1 MMRKR
6 IGTFLERLRKNT
18 GGNILLMAGAGIT
31 VLVGAAGIS
40 VDTVQWYL
48 WKRQMQQAVDTGAV
62 AGAMAMTFG
71 RDHNGAVT
79 SEVGRT
85 ANTTHTI
92 ETVNTPPTSGAWS
105 GDAGAIEV
113 IATTSQAL
121 PFSSVF
127 LSTPPTIRTRAVA
140 TAVAVGN
147 PCVRAL
153 AVDGTGVDVFGGA
166 QVNLG
171 CPVSSNSPGG
181 VSVDLGGSSYLN
193 TNLIMSVGGIDYS
206 GGNVPSDASLVS
218 YGLPVEDPLASR
230 SLDWSHITCSLNN
243 MNITPSQTVELDPCV
258 YRNGLRIQGDVTLNG
273 GLYVI
278 HGGTLTINSNARIR
292 LAGTGGVTFILTGN
306 TPTTVATLSINGG
319 ADIDIRAPTA
329 AEAASAPAHNFGSIL
344 FYQDPIASDLN
355 NTINGGSDINLQGAI
370 YFPTNDLVYNGDST
384 QTAQCLLIV
393 TQRVRF
399 GGTNNIDNNCDPD
412 LTTINSSAF
421 TIRVVE

>member
-1 MMRKR
+1 MRRR
-6 IGTFLERLRKNT
+6 IGAFLKRLRHDKS
-18 GGNILLMAGAGIT
+18 GNILLMAGAGIT
-31 VLVGAAGIS
+31 ALVGAAGIG

-62 AGAMAMTFG
+62 AGALAMSFG
-71 RDHNGAVT
+71 QDHNAAVT

-92 ETVNTPPTSGAWS
+92 ELVSTPPTSGAWT

-121 PFSSVF
+121 AFSSVF

-153 AVDGTGVDVFGGA
+153 ATDGTGIDVFGGA

-193 TNLIMSVGGIDYS
+193 TDLVMSVGGIDY
-206 GGNVPSDASLVS
+206 GTGNLPSDASLVS
-218 YGLPVEDPLASR
+218 YGIPVEDPLASR
-230 SLDWSHITCSLNN
+230 NLTWSTTCTLNN
-243 MNITPSQTVELDPCV
+243 VNVTPSQTRTLDPCR
-258 YRNGLRIQGDVTLNG
+258 YNNGLRIQGTVYLRP

-278 HGGTLTINSNARIR
+278 HGGSLTINSGARIS
-292 LAGTGGVTFILTGN
+292 LAPGTTGGVTFILTGN
-306 TPTTVATLSINGG
+306 SANTVATLSINGS
-319 ADIDIRAPTA
+319 ANVDLRAPTLA
-329 AEAASAPAHNFGSIL
+329 DDPLWGGIL
-344 FYQDPIASDLN
+344 FYQDPIASDKN
-355 NTINGGSDINLQGAI
+355 NTINGGSDINLHGAI

-384 QTAQCLLIV
+384 QSAQCLLIV

-412 LTTINSSAF
+412 LNTINSAAF